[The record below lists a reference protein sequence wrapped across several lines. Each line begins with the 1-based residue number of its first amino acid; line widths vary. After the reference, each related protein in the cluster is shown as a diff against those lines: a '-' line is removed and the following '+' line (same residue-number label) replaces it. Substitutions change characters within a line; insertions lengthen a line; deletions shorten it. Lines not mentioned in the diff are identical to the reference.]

1 MTPWLYGH
9 FNDFAYHIG
18 YLDQDINYTLWINT
32 THSYCFLLN
41 FIIIFSIILL
51 GSIWD
56 IFKAGLIQL
65 MNYLSVYIADSALH
79 KSCLSYCSNVHK
91 TVIFRSI
98 VFHKYALRKNI
109 MRQYRFRKDHCSYC
123 PQFFEHS
130 FLFHLNIYQVMLW
143 ISRNFSWDIRFC
155 IQNYSEYFS
164 SSKNEFVSFG

>member
-9 FNDFAYHIG
+9 FNDFCLSYWIFRPRYQL
-18 YLDQDINYTLWINT
+18 YLMDKYNSFVL
-32 THSYCFLLN
+32 LLN
-41 FIIIFSIILL
+41 FIINFSIILL
-51 GSIWD
+51 GSICD
-56 IFKAGLIQL
+56 MFKAGLIQL
-65 MNYLSVYIADSALH
+65 MNYLSVYVADSALH
-79 KSCLSYCSNVHK
+79 KSCLSYCSYVHK

-143 ISRNFSWDIRFC
+143 ISRNFSWDS
-155 IQNYSEYFS
+155 YH
-164 SSKNEFVSFG
+164 SKLFWIFFIV